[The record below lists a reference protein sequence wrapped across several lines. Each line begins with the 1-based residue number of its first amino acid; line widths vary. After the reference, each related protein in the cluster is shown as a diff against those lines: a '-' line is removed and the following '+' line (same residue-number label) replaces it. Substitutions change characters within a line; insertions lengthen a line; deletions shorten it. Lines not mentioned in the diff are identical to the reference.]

1 VSQFIKSTTGFFNL
15 EQIKYVEPESDG
27 TARFYWD
34 ATNYQV
40 IDFGSTLGDAQD
52 GCSTLLR
59 SFDPLA

>member
-1 VSQFIKSTTGFFNL
+1 MSQFIKGTTGFFDL
-15 EQIKYVEPESDG
+15 EQVKYVEPESDG

-40 IDFGSTLGDAQD
+40 IDFGSTLADAQA
-52 GCSTLLR
+52 GCVALLR

>member
-1 VSQFIKSTTGFFNL
+1 MSQFVKTSAGFVNL
-15 EQIKYVEPESDG
+15 DEVKYVEPESDG

-34 ATNYQV
+34 ASNFQT

-52 GCSTLLR
+52 GCATLLQ